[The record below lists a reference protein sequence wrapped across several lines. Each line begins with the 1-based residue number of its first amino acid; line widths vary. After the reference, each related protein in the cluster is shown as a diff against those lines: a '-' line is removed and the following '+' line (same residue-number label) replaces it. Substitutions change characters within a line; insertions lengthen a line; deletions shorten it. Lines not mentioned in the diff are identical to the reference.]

1 MWLLAAALLAAP
13 RCPAALRTAVPLPP
27 PLLSAEAR
35 CALSLLPDYLSG
47 QQAFAL
53 LHVVAAAGWVDDAF
67 LEGLAA
73 VGVPFTI
80 YQYTGVLVSIDDVYS
95 GTYGNQTLLVFV
107 ATDRADVL
115 SKVLEED
122 PEYARSLVWLSAGP
136 NSITN
141 LTEVGA
147 EVMVSC
153 QLEVRLAVTSADSG
167 DTRLY
172 NLVDGCGYET
182 PQPFAQLPNI
192 TELDRCSA
200 ESGWRWGTM
209 SPYRA
214 CVTWPHSPD
223 EDADLEAIIE
233 TSATTPEELRLS
245 MVVIS
250 ALQRDHHIRERH
262 VSFEMP
268 LSLNV
273 SRWRHWDCRLALMS
287 SHQTVYFS
295 PTFVM
300 FPWQADGLVAVIPV
314 GLRLRG
320 HLGLSSLTKP
330 LTLTMW
336 CATVAAAAAAWLG
349 LWLHGRRT
357 RGAAAALQAVSLL
370 LAQPAHPDPGP
381 GDRQRRVLCF
391 WLLPTVV
398 LSAAYLC
405 NLKSALVAPDVT
417 KRIRNERE
425 LADSNITIIYSII
438 TQLMAE
444 RTWEGIGQNT
454 LIQDLD
460 EDAGMQRV
468 AEKHDAALIT
478 DTSRLPYLLQ
488 GHEGETYTLRLSGGD
503 RLKNILYTTRGS
515 PLEAPLRKAISRL
528 RAAGLLER
536 EGRLRKH
543 PADKKPSSL
552 GWDSVEPAFVALA
565 EGLAVALGVFLVESF
580 RLPGAHVRS
589 YARVPT
595 SERILH

>member
-13 RCPAALRTAVPLPP
+13 RCPAALRTAVPLLP

-80 YQYTGVLVSIDDVYS
+80 YQYDGVLVSIDDIYS
-95 GTYGNQTLLVFV
+95 GTYGDKTRLVFV
-107 ATDRADVL
+107 AIERADVL
-115 SKVLEED
+115 SKVLKLE
-122 PEYARSLVWLSAGP
+122 PENTRSLVWLSAGP
-136 NSITN
+136 NSTTN
-141 LTEVGA
+141 LTEVRA
-147 EVMVSC
+147 EVMHSC

-172 NLVDGCGYET
+172 NLVDGYEIDKSMVAMGLSFT
-182 PQPFAQLPNI
+182 KFPDV

-200 ESGWRWGTM
+200 ESGWRWGTV

-214 CVTWPHSPD
+214 CVTWPHSPGD
-223 EDADLEAIIE
+223 DTDLEAIIE
-233 TSATTPEELRLS
+233 TSATDEDLGLA
-245 MVVIS
+245 MFVIS
-250 ALQRDHHIRERH
+250 SLQRNHRIRERRI
-262 VSFEMP
+262 SFKEP
-268 LSLNV
+268 
-273 SRWRHWDCRLALMS
+273 SRLHESWRRHWNCRVALMVGHQMVYS
-287 SHQTVYFS
+287 SA
-295 PTFVM
+295 TFVF

-349 LWLHGRRT
+349 LWLHGRGT
-357 RGAAAALQAVSLL
+357 GGAAPALQAVSLL
-370 LAQPAHPDPGP
+370 LWQPSHPDPGP

-405 NLKSALVAPDVT
+405 DLKSALVAPDVT

-425 LADSNITIIYSII
+425 LADSNITIIYSAL
-438 TQLMAE
+438 TQVMTE
-444 RTWEGIGQNT
+444 RTWEGIGQNA

-460 EDAGMQRV
+460 EDDGMQRV
-468 AEKHDAALIT
+468 AEKRDAALIT
-478 DTSRLPYLLQ
+478 DTSRLPYLLR

-528 RAAGLLER
+528 RAAGLLKR

-543 PADKKPSSL
+543 PADKKPSPL

-565 EGLAVALGVFLVESF
+565 EGLAVALGVFLAEV
-580 RLPGAHVRS
+580 AN
-589 YARVPT
+589 VPDY
-595 SERILH
+595 LK